1 MDHLAF
7 DSKEHLDQAK
17 KGIIPFQS
25 YETSLEI
32 LDWINTN
39 KKEITSLDQ
48 KLSIINSTIIEVY
61 DTIDLMNNVNDKI
74 SFLHEH
80 LKKKF

>member
-1 MDHLAF
+1 MDNLTF
-7 DSKEHLDQAK
+7 DSKEHLDNAK
-17 KGIIPFQS
+17 KGIIPFLS

-39 KKEITSLDQ
+39 KKEITSSDQ
-48 KLSIINSTIIEVY
+48 KLAIINSTIIEVY
-61 DTIDLMNNVNDKI
+61 DKIDLMNNVNDKI
-74 SFLHEH
+74 AFLHEH

>member
-1 MDHLAF
+1 MDNLTF
-7 DSKEHLDQAK
+7 DSKEHLDRAK
-17 KGIIPFQS
+17 KGIIPFLS

-39 KKEITSLDQ
+39 KKEITSSNQ
-48 KLSIINSTIIEVY
+48 KLDIINSTIIEVY
-61 DTIDLMNNVNDKI
+61 DKIDLMNNVNDKI
-74 SFLHEH
+74 AFLHEH